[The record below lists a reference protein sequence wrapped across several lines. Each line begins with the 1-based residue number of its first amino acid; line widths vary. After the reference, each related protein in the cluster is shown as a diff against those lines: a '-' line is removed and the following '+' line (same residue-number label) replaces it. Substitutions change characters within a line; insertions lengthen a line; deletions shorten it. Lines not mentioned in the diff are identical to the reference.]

1 MYFSA
6 LFDQTRL
13 MEDIFRDDLIENN
26 FQKTIKAAD
35 NQDKNKVKELN
46 YVEIKTLAEDNHK
59 LSENIEYTISIN
71 FIIIE
76 MVKFSLLRE
85 KIHIG

>member
-13 MEDIFRDDLIENN
+13 MEDIFRDDLIEKQ
-26 FQKTIKAAD
+26 FSKKTIKAAD

-46 YVEIKTLAEDNHK
+46 YRALKH
-59 LSENIEYTISIN
+59 
-71 FIIIE
+71 
-76 MVKFSLLRE
+76 
-85 KIHIG
+85 